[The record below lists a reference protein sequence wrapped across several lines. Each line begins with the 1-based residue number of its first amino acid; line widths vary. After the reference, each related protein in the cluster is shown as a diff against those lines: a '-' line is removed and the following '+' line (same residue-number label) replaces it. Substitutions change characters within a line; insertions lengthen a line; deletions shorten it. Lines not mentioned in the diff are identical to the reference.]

1 MLAGVFVE
9 VDMVARSLLAI
20 LLIALMSGVLR
31 GIASLSLL
39 SGVFDVA
46 AALLGLMGIAGFGIT
61 GPLVALIVGRHGRG
75 LGHCWLRCGWLRCA
89 CHRTTRGE
97 REGFFS
103 ISGTAVSWLFPATSI
118 DTAGPEPRLL
128 MRRKIEGTGS
138 NSRSMPSSAVQR
150 STLGLHTLEQYE
162 PLIGAATVQRI
173 AAKTDLVR
181 TMRVAHISSTFYGG
195 G

>member
-46 AALLGLMGIAGFGIT
+46 AALLDLMGIAGFGIT

-138 NSRSMPSSAVQR
+138 NSRQ
-150 STLGLHTLEQYE
+150 STPREE
-162 PLIGAATVQRI
+162 
-173 AAKTDLVR
+173 
-181 TMRVAHISSTFYGG
+181 
-195 G
+195 